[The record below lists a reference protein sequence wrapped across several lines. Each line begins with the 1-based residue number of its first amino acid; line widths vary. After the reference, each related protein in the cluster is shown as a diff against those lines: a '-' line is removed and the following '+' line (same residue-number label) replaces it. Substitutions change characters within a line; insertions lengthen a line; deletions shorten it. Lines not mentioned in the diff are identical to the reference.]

1 MLGGRVA
8 LLARVCPAAA
18 VCRPAAAVESSRRH
32 AAAACCG
39 KDSRGLAS
47 ATPTQQVPLHA
58 PRGGNPARV
67 RTVASES
74 TALFNSHAGLEQLF
88 LTVG

>member
-1 MLGGRVA
+1 MLGGRAA
-8 LLARVCPAAA
+8 LLARV
-18 VCRPAAAVESSRRH
+18 RPAAAVGRPAAAVDSSRRH

-39 KDSRGLAS
+39 MDSRGLAS
-47 ATPTQQVPLHA
+47 ATPTQHVPLHA

-67 RTVASES
+67 RTVASEL
-74 TALFNSHAGLEQLF
+74 TALFQTHTGLERLF